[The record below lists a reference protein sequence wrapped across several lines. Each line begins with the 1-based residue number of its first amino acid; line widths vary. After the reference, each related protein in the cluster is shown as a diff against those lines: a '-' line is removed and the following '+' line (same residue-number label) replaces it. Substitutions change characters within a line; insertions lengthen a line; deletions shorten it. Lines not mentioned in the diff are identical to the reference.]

1 MFSSETSCQATRF
14 YVVETYGLEFWHGPC
29 IVCYVGKSMNYGA
42 ALCLTVVLSVG
53 ARPAVASSILLNES
67 FTGTTAPGW
76 KMTGPAK
83 LTAGTVDTPG
93 NGWLRLTG
101 NGANQA
107 GFAYMDDAL
116 PFNYGLDIDFRYSV
130 WGGTGADGFALVM
143 FDGSVTPDSAGAYGG
158 SLGYAQRSGVGGL
171 RGAILGIGF
180 DEFGNF
186 ANPTEGRQ
194 GGTGFSPDTIT
205 VRGPG
210 DGTANALTS
219 WGVAN
224 YGLIATIGNLV
235 GSVIQAASWAV
246 VRPTSDAAY
255 REAQVIVDTTQ
266 LAEYKLQITGLVKQG
281 ATGQKVV
288 VENYDAYNEVVAY
301 YRGVENIP
309 ATMKFGFTGSTGGS
323 TNYHELQAM
332 RVMSLEDAPGFE
344 PVAPEGSTWSMVV
357 AGALLVGV
365 SKRRRKRTAA

>member
-1 MFSSETSCQATRF
+1 
-14 YVVETYGLEFWHGPC
+14 
-29 IVCYVGKSMNYGA
+29 MNYGA
-42 ALCLTVVLSVG
+42 VLCLTVVLGFGVRS
-53 ARPAVASSILLNES
+53 AEASSILLTES

-76 KMTGPAK
+76 NMTGRAR
-83 LTAGTVDTPG
+83 LTAGTIDTPG

-101 NGANQA
+101 NGTNQT

-143 FDGSVTPDSAGAYGG
+143 FDGNVTPESAGAYGG
-158 SLGYAQRSGVGGL
+158 SLGYAQRSGVAGL
-171 RGAILGIGF
+171 QGAILGIGF

-194 GGTGFSPDTIT
+194 GGPGFSPDTIT

-224 YGLIATIGNLV
+224 YGLIATTGNLPGNVIQV
-235 GSVIQAASWAV
+235 GSSWT
-246 VRPTSDAAY
+246 RPTSGASY

-266 LAEYKLQITGLVKQG
+266 LAEHKLQITVLVKQG
-281 ATGQKVV
+281 ATGEKVV
-288 VENYDAYNEVVAY
+288 VASYDAYDEVVAY
-301 YRGVENIP
+301 YGGVENIP
-309 ATMKFGFTGSTGGS
+309 TTMKFGFTGSTGGS
-323 TNYHELQAM
+323 TNYHEIQAM
-332 RVMSLEDAPGFE
+332 RVTSLEDAPGFE
-344 PVAPEGSTWSMVV
+344 TVVPEGSTWSMVV
-357 AGALLVGV
+357 AGAVLVGV
-365 SKRRRKRTAA
+365 SKCRRRRTGA